1 MSGRAMT
8 FHNTRKG
15 AAASGR
21 PIFTAAAALAM
32 ALAVATGTTRAQ
44 SADDKPELYPDAPHR
59 EQTFYAC
66 TACHS
71 FKIVAAQGMT
81 RQTWAETMT
90 WMTAKHNL
98 PKLDDKELDN
108 VLDYLAVAFP
118 PKAPVQGGWKNP
130 FGN

>member
-1 MSGRAMT
+1 MSLHHSSKRAV
-8 FHNTRKG
+8 
-15 AAASGR
+15 AYGR
-21 PIFTAAAALAM
+21 PARVSAAIVAI
-32 ALAVATGTTRAQ
+32 ALAVASGTARAQ
-44 SADDKPELYPDAPHR
+44 STEDRPELYPDAPHR
-59 EQTFYAC
+59 EETFYAC

-71 FKIVAAQGMT
+71 FRIVAAQGMT
-81 RQTWAETMT
+81 RDTWAETLT

-98 PKLDDKELDN
+98 PKLKDKDLDN